1 MSDADRTPDE
11 IRAWL
16 AEIVEMAVDVPDP
29 AMVTGPTDTQS
40 ARPVP
45 SSKPPTRLD
54 VLSLL
59 TRAERYDELWERG
72 MQYVDPDGAGI
83 LPYLWGWVR
92 DIEATLYE
100 QHPVVPDEAPDTP
113 TVAGCA
119 DWLARHAEATA
130 TTHQWPELV
139 YGLRNLRSGLRA
151 VTVGVRG
158 VERKPV
164 PCSRCGQPLHRV
176 GEQALWEC
184 EAGHQTSVEAVTLR
198 QARQRLLDERC
209 AGQWVPSIS
218 TLKDWS
224 KRPGVLPCLRESER
238 VSLYDL
244 STIRRLVAEA
254 RVRSA

>member
-11 IRAWL
+11 IRNWL
-16 AEIVEMAVDVPDP
+16 AEIVDMTADIPDP
-29 AMVTGPTDTQS
+29 AMITGPIKPEGT
-40 ARPVP
+40 RPVP
-45 SSKPPTRLD
+45 SSRPPTRLD

-59 TRAERYDELWERG
+59 TRAERYDDIWETG

-100 QHPVVPDEAPDTP
+100 SYPTVPDEAPETP
-113 TVAGCA
+113 TVTNCA
-119 DWLARHAEATA
+119 DWLGCHAEAAA
-130 TTHQWPELV
+130 TTHQWSELV
-139 YGLRNLRSGLRA
+139 YGLRKLRSGLRA
-151 VTVGVRG
+151 ATAGVRD

-198 QARQRLLDERC
+198 QAHERLVADG
-209 AGQWVPSIS
+209 GQWVPSMS

-224 KRPGVLPCLRESER
+224 RRPGLLPCLRESER

-244 STIRRLVAEA
+244 STIRKLVAEA